1 MKQQLFIGMMLS
13 TCFCALDTQARTVV
27 SENYGTDVFRGVE
40 IQMPGYRSIASGTKI
55 VVKYDNS
62 VPAELRGAFDYAVR
76 IWEEVLPISLPI
88 KIDVKYS
95 SFIGSYGL
103 LSKVAYENTDYNGDL
118 VNMYSC
124 PSSMVKGVVM
134 QEYIA
139 GRQHSFNNL
148 IGSTNFFDDTDITI
162 TYNKDMLPEMDF
174 SLDGDI
180 DSSKYDFVT
189 VALRDIAIG
198 LGFTSSYVADSN
210 NNTLTITGERKTPF
224 ESIIANSL
232 GTDDPHIAYINA
244 TKGSLSIPITPQTGK
259 QNLNLYAPQTW
270 EQGNS
275 LRFFIPDD
283 SSISKLL
290 THDFGKG
297 YIMRD
302 LTGTD
307 WDIVFYDALGWRKQI
322 LTGDKSGSISSSG
335 TTEDKIPFHGT
346 VTLGFNSRSNIKSNL
361 NDSNRYQ
368 VINQNFDINEQS
380 TNLSDLE
387 LMEYCKK
394 YDPSSPSGPLSG
406 DVTLSVLK
414 NDGSW
419 DCVYRESSDAEI
431 SINIDNL
438 KLHFNEDEYAR
449 GTTGGLRY
457 RLTKCYIR
465 TDHLHGGEYAD
476 YNVRYFTRDYTPAK
490 PLIKFSKV
498 QETKAKIAQMN
509 TYSTGTD
516 NQFIDIEV
524 GLANIEGADRV
535 VVEQLDEG
543 EVLPFQY
550 DAEDFRKGYFV
561 ANVDKKAPT
570 KFTVIAYNS
579 NGYKRSETIEVP
591 PVRPDRNLHFM
602 VREYTIRILGILE
615 EEIQAGNFYYT
626 IYRQEAS
633 SSVNNERK
641 KLNHTYIYFTETS
654 LYPIILTIYEGN
666 DIIATYKFTKRN

>member
-1 MKQQLFIGMMLS
+1 MKKQLLIVMMLG
-13 TCFCALDTQARTVV
+13 TCVCALNTQARTIV
-27 SENYGTDVFRGVE
+27 SENYGPDVFRGVE

-95 SFIGSYGL
+95 SFIGSYGY

-139 GRQHSFNNL
+139 GSQHSFSNL
-148 IGSTNFFDDTDITI
+148 IGSTDFFNGTDITI
-162 TYNKDMLPEMDF
+162 TYNKDMLSEIDF

-198 LGFTSSYVADSN
+198 LGFTSSYVADNN

-232 GTDDPHIAYINA
+232 GTDDPHIAYTNA
-244 TKGSLSIPITPQTGK
+244 TKGSLSIPITPQAGM
-259 QNLNLYAPQTW
+259 QNLNLYAPKTW
-270 EQGNS
+270 EQGKS

-302 LTGTD
+302 LTATD
-307 WDIVFYDALGWRKQI
+307 WNSVFYNALGWRKQI
-322 LTGDKSGSISSSG
+322 LTGNKPGTISTSG
-335 TTEDKIPFHGT
+335 TTEDKIPFHGK

-368 VINQNFDINEQS
+368 VIYKNLDINEQS

-406 DVTLSVLK
+406 DVTLSILK

-419 DCVYRESSDAEI
+419 DCVYRESADAEI
-431 SINIDNL
+431 TINIDNL
-438 KLHFNEDEYAR
+438 ELHFNEDEYAR

-465 TDHLHGGEYAD
+465 TDKLHGGEYAD

-509 TYSTGTD
+509 TSSTGTD

-550 DAEDFRKGYFV
+550 DAEDFRKGYFE

-591 PVRPDRNLHFM
+591 PVRPDRNLSFM
-602 VREYTIRILGILE
+602 LSGDTIYILGITDDE
-615 EEIQAGNFYYT
+615 VESGNFYYKFYKQNYPSSGLSGRNQLKST
-626 IYRQEAS
+626 QIYYPYHS
-633 SSVNNERK
+633 
-641 KLNHTYIYFTETS
+641 F
-654 LYPIILTIYEGN
+654 YPIILTIYEGN
-666 DIIATYKFTKRN
+666 DIIATYKFTKQR